1 MVYHFNHSNHTI
13 RKPRRYSHRPLRKVR
28 IPPVRAPFLS
38 SFWNR
43 SFWHCWI
50 VAKCVKCVECRSY
63 AVRGQQLPLWCLQLL
78 WCDAA
83 LMHCGILVPF
93 DSLDFMSFRGILSV
107 STLLHNSLVSLH
119 SRWTCFGSFACFGP
133 VLGMLFSFF
142 TCVDIFDVWQS
153 EARGDLWHFLPRTLR
168 WDCRHRQT
176 SSNVAQK
183 LHKSVAPV
191 ESNVVQDTYHWFVP
205 TGQHGMMLGSIVTK
219 CVTLQSKPY
228 EGHEHFVDVDCTDVV
243 TPKTS
248 CRFKMSKSEV
258 FRFFFRYLRFTHFF
272 QHVSIRFDFY
282 PEMQSQRVSSAR
294 VPATDL
300 DTGDTGDTGTWKS
313 RRRNHKS
320 PLEGF
325 GSSFALELL

>member
-1 MVYHFNHSNHTI
+1 M
-13 RKPRRYSHRPLRKVR
+13 
-28 IPPVRAPFLS
+28 
-38 SFWNR
+38 
-43 SFWHCWI
+43 
-50 VAKCVKCVECRSY
+50 
-63 AVRGQQLPLWCLQLL
+63 
-78 WCDAA
+78 
-83 LMHCGILVPF
+83 
-93 DSLDFMSFRGILSV
+93 
-107 STLLHNSLVSLH
+107 
-119 SRWTCFGSFACFGP
+119 
-133 VLGMLFSFF
+133 
-142 TCVDIFDVWQS
+142 
-153 EARGDLWHFLPRTLR
+153 
-168 WDCRHRQT
+168 
-176 SSNVAQK
+176 AQK

-258 FRFFFRYLRFTHFF
+258 FRFFFRYLRFAHF
-272 QHVSIRFDFY
+272 FDFY

-300 DTGDTGDTGTWKS
+300 DTGDTGTWKS
-313 RRRNHKS
+313 RRHKS

>member
-1 MVYHFNHSNHTI
+1 M
-13 RKPRRYSHRPLRKVR
+13 
-28 IPPVRAPFLS
+28 
-38 SFWNR
+38 
-43 SFWHCWI
+43 
-50 VAKCVKCVECRSY
+50 
-63 AVRGQQLPLWCLQLL
+63 
-78 WCDAA
+78 
-83 LMHCGILVPF
+83 
-93 DSLDFMSFRGILSV
+93 
-107 STLLHNSLVSLH
+107 
-119 SRWTCFGSFACFGP
+119 
-133 VLGMLFSFF
+133 
-142 TCVDIFDVWQS
+142 
-153 EARGDLWHFLPRTLR
+153 
-168 WDCRHRQT
+168 
-176 SSNVAQK
+176 
-183 LHKSVAPV
+183 
-191 ESNVVQDTYHWFVP
+191 QDTYHWFVP

-243 TPKTS
+243 TPKPS